1 MGSDGVDVFWGGCWG
16 VGFGAYLNLSKRC
29 ASAVLWG
36 ALLPVSRLL
45 IIDSGAERALR
56 RVLRSPQTKWCH
68 RRARELEP

>member
-45 IIDSGAERALR
+45 ISIRGLS
-56 RVLRSPQTKWCH
+56 
-68 RRARELEP
+68 EPCAGF